1 MNIVQNILTYVQPLA
16 VISFLISG
24 ICCLILKQ
32 YSFAIINLGLTIVNF
47 FIFYGSKVFK

>member
-1 MNIVQNILTYVQPLA
+1 MVQNILTYIQPLA
-16 VISFLISG
+16 AVSFFISG

-47 FIFYGSKVFK
+47 FIFFGSKVFK